1 MTAKREIQNP
11 AWAFDIHK
19 ASPWAYWDK
28 AFTADECEY
37 IKQHCYKYKMIAG
50 KTGVDS
56 TNSKVRK
63 SKITW
68 VYPHADIKW
77 VYRRVTDIVLALNND
92 YFKYDLFGLVEGMQF
107 TEYKAPSGRYGK
119 HVDTMYEGA
128 IRKLSFVIQLTDPSK
143 YEGGELNLYLSDQP
157 DTMKKEQGTLVAFPS
172 TMLHEACPVTKGLRN
187 SLVGWVTGR
196 PFR

>member
-11 AWAFDIHK
+11 AWAFDIHR

-63 SKITW
+63 SKI
-68 VYPHADIKW
+68 ADNRYQKPSMTPIAAKIMTKCIRYIK
-77 VYRRVTDIVLALNND
+77 V
-92 YFKYDLFGLVEGMQF
+92 G
-107 TEYKAPSGRYGK
+107 GK
-119 HVDTMYEGA
+119 TSTH
-128 IRKLSFVIQLTDPSK
+128 SK
-143 YEGGELNLYLSDQP
+143 P
-157 DTMKKEQGTLVAFPS
+157 
-172 TMLHEACPVTKGLRN
+172 
-187 SLVGWVTGR
+187 
-196 PFR
+196 